1 MKAALIVE
9 PGVDVAEE
17 VGGGHRRGSGI
28 DFEDDLPERRR
39 EHDTRKRILWAS
51 GESKKGQEAEN

>member
-17 VGGGHRRGSGI
+17 VSRGHRRGAGV
-28 DFEDDLPERRR
+28 DFEGDLPEGRR
-39 EHDTRKRILWAS
+39 EHDTRKRILWGS
-51 GESKKGQEAEN
+51 GESEKGQEAEN